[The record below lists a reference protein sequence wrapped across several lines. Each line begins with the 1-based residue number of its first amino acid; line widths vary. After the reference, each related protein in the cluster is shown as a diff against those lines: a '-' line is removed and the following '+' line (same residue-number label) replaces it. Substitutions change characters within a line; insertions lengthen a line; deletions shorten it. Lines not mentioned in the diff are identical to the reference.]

1 MSGANPFDNLVA
13 ADEAAEA
20 DNVLAMLADCDEYH
34 GAMPRDE
41 SAALITKY
49 GNDGSWLIRE
59 SRNKYVLTVNWTGV
73 VRHLLMDI
81 TNDGCMMAGMQ
92 FPGLVAML
100 QHFVEHAIPPQ
111 DGVDAEP
118 LQLGDAI
125 SRDEETREAV
135 LAEKQVGA
143 AAARQAS
150 RPPRVGGGG
159 IRRDSRQGS
168 VWGLPS

>member
-1 MSGANPFDNLVA
+1 MS
-13 ADEAAEA
+13 
-20 DNVLAMLADCDEYH
+20 AMLADCDEYH

-41 SAALITKY
+41 SAALVTKY

-100 QHFVEHAIPPQ
+100 QHFVEHAIPPL

-150 RPPRVGGGG
+150 RPPRADGGG